1 MTNFIFFYSRMS
13 GLQSVISESINEID
27 LAVGSAKRSQ
37 LDLSNRLDN
46 LEEILRKLKPDN
58 KSGPNDSNK
67 KIQTAHKKILIIE
80 NAIKNIEK
88 RVIKMES
95 HVKP

>member
-1 MTNFIFFYSRMS
+1 MS
-13 GLQSVISESINEID
+13 GLESVISESISEID

-46 LEEILRKLKPDN
+46 LEEILRKLKPEN
-58 KSGPNDSNK
+58 KIGSNSNCK

-80 NAIKNIEK
+80 IAIKNIEK

-95 HVKP
+95 LIKS

>member
-1 MTNFIFFYSRMS
+1 MS

-58 KSGPNDSNK
+58 KSAPNDSNK

-88 RVIKMES
+88 RVIKIES
-95 HVKP
+95 LIKP

>member
-1 MTNFIFFYSRMS
+1 MS
-13 GLQSVISESINEID
+13 GLQSVISESISEID

-58 KSGPNDSNK
+58 KSVSHSNDSNK
-67 KIQTAHKKILIIE
+67 KIQTAHKKIILIE

-95 HVKP
+95 LIKS

>member
-1 MTNFIFFYSRMS
+1 MS

-58 KSGPNDSNK
+58 KSGSNDSNK

-95 HVKP
+95 LIKP

>member
-1 MTNFIFFYSRMS
+1 MS

-58 KSGPNDSNK
+58 KSAQNDSNK

-88 RVIKMES
+88 RVIKIES
-95 HVKP
+95 LIKP

>member
-1 MTNFIFFYSRMS
+1 MS
-13 GLQSVISESINEID
+13 GLESVISESISEID

-46 LEEILRKLKPDN
+46 LEEILRKLKPEN
-58 KSGPNDSNK
+58 KIGSNSNDSCSNK

-88 RVIKMES
+88 RVIKIES
-95 HVKP
+95 LIKS

>member
-1 MTNFIFFYSRMS
+1 MAIFFYLRMS
-13 GLQSVISESINEID
+13 GLESVISESINEID

-37 LDLSNRLDN
+37 LDLSNRLDY

-58 KSGPNDSNK
+58 KSGPNDSTK
-67 KIQTAHKKILIIE
+67 KIQTAHKKVLIIE

-95 HVKP
+95 IIKS

>member
-1 MTNFIFFYSRMS
+1 MS
-13 GLQSVISESINEID
+13 GLESVISESISEID

-46 LEEILRKLKPDN
+46 LEEILRKLKPEN
-58 KSGPNDSNK
+58 KIGNDSNK

-88 RVIKMES
+88 RVIKIES
-95 HVKP
+95 LIKS

>member
-1 MTNFIFFYSRMS
+1 MS

-46 LEEILRKLKPDN
+46 LEEILRQLKPDN

-95 HVKP
+95 LIKS

>member
-1 MTNFIFFYSRMS
+1 MS
-13 GLQSVISESINEID
+13 GLESVISESISEID

-46 LEEILRKLKPDN
+46 LEEILRKLKPEN
-58 KSGPNDSNK
+58 KIGSNSNDSNSRSNK

-95 HVKP
+95 LIKS